1 MVEVRGTMGSAGWH
15 SGDYE
20 GKQGIVLSI
29 LDTQNESFTS
39 TARVRLL
46 EPISPLQPILTV
58 PVEYLWPVHPEARG
72 EDVLI
77 LAGAQ
82 GKGQEARVEAIESQN
97 LMVLTTKATF
107 LVIDSPPNRLVRI
120 KQVDEVGNFTRS

>member
-1 MVEVRGTMGSAGWH
+1 MVEVRGTIGSAGWH
-15 SGDYE
+15 GGDYE
-20 GKQGIVLSI
+20 GKQGSVLSI

-46 EPISPLQPILTV
+46 EPINPLQPILTV

>member
-1 MVEVRGTMGSAGWH
+1 MVEVRGTIGSAGWH
-15 SGDYE
+15 GGDYE

-46 EPISPLQPILTV
+46 EPINPLQPILTV

>member
-46 EPISPLQPILTV
+46 EPINPLQPILTV